1 MITFS
6 LSFVTIVETLRTDG
20 TLKFEQSERNTTVS
34 KLVSPLLAAA
44 LIVGSLAVSNAAH
57 AFMRDDT
64 VARQAMPT
72 NVVTVATQRKQPKA
86 KFQRKKVRI
95 ETRERPGTIIIDT
108 QRKFLY
114 FIEGNGRATRYGVG
128 VGREGFGWAGTVKV
142 GRKAE
147 WPDWRPPATMIAREK
162 RKGRIIPRYVKGGI
176 NNPLGARALYL
187 HKGGRDTIY
196 RIHGTNQPWTIGL
209 NMSSGC
215 IRMMNKDVKHL
226 YKRAPIGAKVIV
238 IGPNSRNASKIYNE
252 RGIDILATLFRN

>member
-1 MITFS
+1 M
-6 LSFVTIVETLRTDG
+6 
-20 TLKFEQSERNTTVS
+20 S

-44 LIVGSLAVSNAAH
+44 LIVGSLAASNVAH

-64 VARQAMPT
+64 VARQAMPS
-72 NVVTVATQRKQPKA
+72 NVITVATQKKQPKA
-86 KFQRKKVRI
+86 KFQRRKVRI
-95 ETRERPGTIIIDT
+95 ETNERPGTIIIDT

-114 FIEGNGRATRYGVG
+114 FIEGNGKATRYGVG

-147 WPDWRPPATMIAREK
+147 WPDWRPPASMIAREK

-238 IGPNSRNASKIYNE
+238 IGPNSRNASRIYNE